1 VLKEVNGME
10 KQSGQILLDRWVE
23 DEAFRT
29 QMRADPV
36 GAASSTGIQL
46 SDEDN
51 EFLRSVDWTLSDEE
65 LEQLLEK
72 RLMC

>member
-1 VLKEVNGME
+1 ME
-10 KQSGQILLDRWVE
+10 KQSGQMLLDRWVE

-29 QMRADPV
+29 QMRSDAV
-36 GAASSTGIQL
+36 SAAGSIGVELT
-46 SDEDN
+46 DEDI

-72 RLMC
+72 GWWC